1 MIIFAELDQPG
12 KDRGWVEGARGE
24 IVAELVPIVA
34 QVANLG
40 ISYILI
46 FCEYNHKL
54 VLYCFVL
61 LLRLPICD
69 ERQCQRHTICFLIYP
84 I

>member
-1 MIIFAELDQPG
+1 MMIIFAEVDQPG

-40 ISYILI
+40 I
-46 FCEYNHKL
+46 
-54 VLYCFVL
+54 
-61 LLRLPICD
+61 
-69 ERQCQRHTICFLIYP
+69 
-84 I
+84 

>member
-1 MIIFAELDQPG
+1 MMMTMAMILLFMMVFLKIFAELDQPG

-40 ISYILI
+40 ISYIL
-46 FCEYNHKL
+46 H
-54 VLYCFVL
+54 
-61 LLRLPICD
+61 
-69 ERQCQRHTICFLIYP
+69 
-84 I
+84 

>member
-1 MIIFAELDQPG
+1 MFAEIDQPG

-34 QVANLG
+34 QVTNLG

-46 FCEYNHKL
+46 ICEYNHIL

-61 LLRLPICD
+61 LLSLPICD
-69 ERQCQRHTICFLIYP
+69 ERQCQSHTICFLIYP